1 MKLVALAALVL
12 AVAASAPAAGART
25 SCSAGVKTVNG
36 LTERTFCGPAKATV
50 HFGAKTFSF
59 KGGNCAKSGPYYA
72 VNVGTVVL
80 GITTKPKPNYF
91 GLDIGKPGTDV
102 LALDYGGK
110 AYLVLGTTLKVTR
123 SGSHGT
129 FSGTGF
135 GGSPK
140 VTGSFSC

>member
-1 MKLVALAALVL
+1 MKLAVLAAVV
-12 AVAASAPAAGART
+12 VAAAAFVPASSAHT
-25 SCSAGVKTVNG
+25 SCTAGVKTVNG

-50 HFGAKTFSF
+50 HYGAQTFSF

-72 VNVGTVVL
+72 VNIGTVVL
-80 GITTKPKPNYF
+80 GITSKPKPDYF

-102 LALDYGGK
+102 LALDHGGK
-110 AYLVLGTTLKVTR
+110 AYLVLGTTLKVVR
-123 SGSHGT
+123 SGNHGT
-129 FSGTGF
+129 FSGTAF